1 MGQAKL
7 RKIEIER
14 LKSTTSDITLFKNDE
29 LEILEILDINQK
41 RYWMRVYKNS
51 YTGNI
56 KNLSDPQLYNEDVR
70 FIKASID
77 GVDVGFIRIN
87 NKSHHFNNQKIP
99 IVWNVTDGY
108 IKLEYRNRGT
118 LRKLIKFSI
127 EKLNVKMC
135 YMEKQRYEIHKSYY
149 QSLNFTFSTTSTD
162 GLMSW
167 LFLEE
172 MRQHVMYLIEN
183 R

>member
-14 LKSTTSDITLFKNDE
+14 LKSPTSDITLFKSDE
-29 LEILEILDINQK
+29 LEISEILDINQK
-41 RYWMRVYKNS
+41 RYWMRVYKDS

-56 KNLSDPQLYNEDVR
+56 KNLSDPQLYSEDVR
-70 FIKASID
+70 FIKAILD
-77 GVDVGFIRIN
+77 GAAVGFIRIN
-87 NKSHHFNNQKIP
+87 NKSHHFNNEQIP

-108 IKLEYRNRGT
+108 IISEYRNRGA
-118 LRKLIKFSI
+118 LRKLIEFSI
-127 EKLNVKMC
+127 AELNVKMC
-135 YMEKQRYEIHKSYY
+135 YMERQRYEVHKSYY
-149 QSLNFTFSTTSTD
+149 ESLNFTFSTTSGD

-172 MRQHVMYLIEN
+172 MRPYVV
-183 R
+183 